1 MSKMLPWS
9 YSGLSQFQVC
19 PLQFYEHRVRKSVP
33 FIETDAIKYGKAL
46 HSAAEFYI
54 KSNMPLPAE
63 FAFMQSYL
71 DKLIALPGKK
81 YVELQMG
88 MAIKDWAFV
97 HCDYWDSSCWYR
109 GVSDFI
115 SVDHDNEKAYLVDF
129 KTGKSAAYADTTQL
143 ALLAALIFL
152 HFPKVKTVKSM
163 LLFVKAGQIVKA
175 EYDFA
180 SRFTV
185 FAHLNQDLKRLKA
198 AYESNV
204 WNPTQNNFCKR
215 WCAVH
220 TCVHNGEYSE

>member
-1 MSKMLPWS
+1 M
-9 YSGLSQFQVC
+9 QC
-19 PLQFYEHRVRKSVP
+19 PKQFYEIRVRKSIP

-54 KSNMPLPAE
+54 KANMALPAE

-71 DKLIALPGKK
+71 DKFIALPGKK

-88 MAIKDWAFV
+88 MVIKDRAFV
-97 HCDYWDSSCWYR
+97 HCDYWDSNCWYR

-129 KTGKSAAYADTTQL
+129 KTSKSAQFADLKQM

-163 LLFVKAGQIVKA
+163 LLFVKAGSVVKS
-175 EYDFA
+175 EYTFDD
-180 SRFTV
+180 RFKV
-185 FAHLNQDLKRLKA
+185 FAHLNSDLKRLKA
-198 AYESNV
+198 AFDSGTFNAS
-204 WNPTQNNFCKR
+204 PNNFCR
-215 WCAVH
+215 RFCAVTSCH
-220 TCVHNGEYSE
+220 HNGNYSE